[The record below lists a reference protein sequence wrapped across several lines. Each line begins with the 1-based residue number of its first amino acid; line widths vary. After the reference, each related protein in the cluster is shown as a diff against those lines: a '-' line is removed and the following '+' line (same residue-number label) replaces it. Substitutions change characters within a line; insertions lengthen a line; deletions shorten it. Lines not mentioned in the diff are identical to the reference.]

1 MRIRFP
7 VLSCLAITLVAIG
20 ATLVSMR
27 ARAVS
32 SPKNLASL
40 AEDDLCANDHELN
53 FTLSHRIR
61 DYISPTSLTEETV
74 STVERALDKARLQ
87 CADSLNIADAAFLAG
102 LYGMLGD
109 RTLATGRYSDSAREL
124 AAAIAIISRIPGPNL
139 TLLWALEGQIQA
151 EFGIGDR
158 KAADALMQELE
169 RLVRDWARSKRIPN
183 SELKRALELMA
194 RMNDKEGNHAAA
206 EALLK
211 EARTT
216 NEGN

>member
-7 VLSCLAITLVAIG
+7 VLSCLVITLVAIG
-20 ATLVSMR
+20 ATLVSLR

-40 AEDDLCANDHELN
+40 AEADLCANDHELN
-53 FTLSHRIR
+53 FTLSHQIR

-109 RTLATGRYSDSAREL
+109 RTLAAGRYSDSAREL
-124 AAAIAIISRIPGPNL
+124 AAAIAIVSRIPGPNL

>member
-1 MRIRFP
+1 MRNQFPQIR
-7 VLSCLAITLVAIG
+7 LLATMLMAVVVTAVNG
-20 ATLVSMR
+20 TGR
-27 ARAVS
+27 AN
-32 SPKNLASL
+32 PKPENLAPL
-40 AEDDLCANDHELN
+40 AEADLCANDHELN
-53 FTLSHRIR
+53 TTLSHRIR
-61 DYISPTSLTEETV
+61 DYISPTSLTKETV
-74 STVERALDKARLQ
+74 YKVERALDKARLQ

-109 RTLATGRYSDSAREL
+109 RTLAAGRYSDSAREL
-124 AAAIAIISRIPGPNL
+124 AAAIAIVSRIPGPNL

-158 KAADALMQELE
+158 KAADALMQDLE
-169 RLVRDWARSKRIPN
+169 RLVRDWARSKSIPN

-194 RMNDKEGNHAAA
+194 QMNEKEGNHAAS

-211 EARTT
+211 EARTA